1 MVFCGLTP
9 RHRPASARPL
19 PTLKFPH
26 AMRESQGA
34 TAHTIPI
41 TQHTPANLSPADF
54 ARIPPAR
61 PSQIAGLPMSTQ
73 ATDIRDQLA
82 YVPAEAARY
91 LRLPAATLRSWLV
104 GRDYPK
110 GDDVAKFQPLIAPA
124 NRQPL
129 QLSFYNLIEAHV
141 LRALRTDHGVTLA
154 ELRKAIAYA
163 EHKLHLKRLLL
174 SPELRTHAGQVF
186 LDRYAELINL
196 SASGQLAMRK
206 VLENHLQRV
215 EWDAWSFPV
224 RLYPYVDS
232 TARGE
237 QRPIAID
244 PSIAFGRPIVRRE
257 GISAAAIADR
267 LDVGETVDALAED
280 YDLTREEI
288 EQAVL
293 YSRAA

>member
-1 MVFCGLTP
+1 
-9 RHRPASARPL
+9 
-19 PTLKFPH
+19 
-26 AMRESQGA
+26 
-34 TAHTIPI
+34 
-41 TQHTPANLSPADF
+41 
-54 ARIPPAR
+54 
-61 PSQIAGLPMSTQ
+61 MSTQ
-73 ATDIRDQLA
+73 ATDIRHQPA
-82 YVPAEAARY
+82 YGPAEAARY

-104 GRDYPK
+104 GREYPK
-110 GDDVAKFQPLIAPA
+110 GDDVARFQPLITPA
-124 NRQPL
+124 HRQPL

-141 LRALRTDHGVTLA
+141 LRALRTVHGVALA

-244 PSIAFGRPIVRRE
+244 PTIAFGRPIVRRA
-257 GISAAAIADR
+257 GVSTAAIADR
-267 LDVGETVDALAED
+267 LDAGETVDALAED